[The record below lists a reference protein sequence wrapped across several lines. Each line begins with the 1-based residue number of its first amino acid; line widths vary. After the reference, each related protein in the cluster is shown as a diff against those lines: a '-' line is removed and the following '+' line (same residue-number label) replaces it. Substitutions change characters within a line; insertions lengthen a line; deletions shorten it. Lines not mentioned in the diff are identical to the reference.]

1 MKYKTNINNVSRN
14 TNTYIMINNI
24 KMLRLTKS
32 CLPLS
37 LNMIRASGNT
47 NIIPT
52 FFIQKRNISEV
63 NTKYIDLME
72 QNIDDKKLAFW
83 SGFIASSIIMP
94 YSGCIGLITSYYTE
108 SIMLKN
114 INEMERLNRL
124 HKMNEIPID
133 KMNVFVNQPLHKY
146 YFVSHNVGNGMFY
159 GSLFFTFISV
169 SMLWI

>member
-1 MKYKTNINNVSRN
+1 
-14 TNTYIMINNI
+14 
-24 KMLRLTKS
+24 MLRLTKS

-52 FFIQKRNISEV
+52 LFIQKRNISEV
-63 NTKYIDLME
+63 NTKYIDLMD

-83 SGFIASSIIMP
+83 SGFIASSVIMP

-124 HKMNEIPID
+124 HKMNEIPLD

-146 YFVSHNVGNGMFY
+146 YFVSHNVGNGLFC
-159 GSLFFTFISV
+159 GSLFFTFIKV
-169 SMLWI
+169 AMLWI

>member
-1 MKYKTNINNVSRN
+1 
-14 TNTYIMINNI
+14 
-24 KMLRLTKS
+24 
-32 CLPLS
+32 
-37 LNMIRASGNT
+37 MIRASGNT

-52 FFIQKRNISEV
+52 LFIQKRNISEV

-124 HKMNEIPID
+124 HKMNEIPLD

-146 YFVSHNVGNGMFY
+146 YFVSHNVGNGLFC

-169 SMLWI
+169 AMLWI